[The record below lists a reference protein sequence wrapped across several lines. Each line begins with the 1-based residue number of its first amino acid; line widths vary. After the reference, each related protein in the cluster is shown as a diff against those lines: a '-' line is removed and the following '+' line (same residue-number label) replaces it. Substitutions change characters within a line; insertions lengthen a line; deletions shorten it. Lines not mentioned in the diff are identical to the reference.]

1 MDECAVERCTRGTAA
16 NNNLSVLSRQAAP
29 GSNSTAS
36 SHTAPATRASQPRH
50 RLRLTYNNNN
60 PRCRGAALIQVS
72 HISNSANSADAAA
85 DTLVTEAQGTEQSR
99 PRQVRSAVERCAE

>member
-1 MDECAVERCTRGTAA
+1 MDECAAERCTRGTAA

-36 SHTAPATRASQPRH
+36 FHTAPATRASQPRH
-50 RLRLTYNNNN
+50 RLRLTYNNN

-85 DTLVTEAQGTEQSR
+85 DSLVTEAQGTEQSR